1 MAVSYIKFLDFKP
14 GVQRDTTELDS
25 DTLIDAQWTRIY
37 AGRPRKIGG
46 MFLMSAGNGEIIRN
60 LFGVPKSRSLDVYN
74 GRKSTLTFINKN
86 FQGLGDIETNRTPA
100 GFVPEENNQWVFDTF
115 IQEVGG
121 TPTTYIVANVN
132 NNRDDITGTNEGPI
146 YYGDINATTPLV
158 AIPAEV
164 ASGGILQVQPYLF
177 HFGNDGIISWCAP
190 NDLTSWDAADF
201 LAISGSKIV
210 AGART
215 NGNGAPAA
223 LFWSLDALYRV
234 TYAPTDTDP
243 NDFSSQLIRD
253 QISILGSNTIV
264 QVNQQFF
271 WIGNGEFFTYNGTV
285 ETLPNDMNSNYFFD
299 FLNRDQAQKMYGV
312 YIPRYK
318 EIWWFYAT
326 IGSTENNRVLIYS
339 LTTGTWN
346 NTILARAAAYDSSV
360 FPYPI
365 MSDSSTLVDPNFP
378 PNSFYPLWMHEYGW
392 DRVQFNQ
399 SYAIEAYFQ
408 TPYFSLG
415 EENPQMDRQMRV
427 LRLEPDFV
435 QTNQNMY
442 VEIYRKA
449 FANSE
454 AQISDPFF
462 FNQSTTKIDMP
473 TNPPSSMGRFISLK
487 FTSNT
492 IGDTFQM
499 GKCIL
504 DYNVGDVTPNS

>member
-1 MAVSYIKFLDFKP
+1 MAVSFVKTLDFKP
-14 GVQRDTTELDS
+14 GVQRDTTQLDS

-46 MFLMSAGNGEIIRN
+46 MFLMSAGNSEIIRN
-60 LFGVPKSRSLDVYN
+60 LYGVPKSRSLDVYN

-86 FQGLGDIETNRTPA
+86 FQGLGDVETDRTPV
-100 GFVPEENNQWVFDTF
+100 GFVPQENNQWVFDTYINDVSF
-115 IQEVGG
+115 
-121 TPTTYIVANVN
+121 TPITYIIANVN

-164 ASGGILQVQPYLF
+164 ASGGILQVQPFLF
-177 HFGNDGIISWCAP
+177 GYGNDGVIFWNSP
-190 NDLTSWDAADF
+190 NNITSWPSANV

-223 LFWSLDALYRV
+223 LFWSLDSLYRV
-234 TYAPTDTDP
+234 IFAPTAGKPD
-243 NDFSSQLIRD
+243 DFSSQLIRD
-253 QISILGSNTIV
+253 QISILGSNAIV

-271 WIGNGEFFTYNGTV
+271 WPGNGEFLTYNGTV
-285 ETLPNDMNSNYFFD
+285 ETVPNDMNSNYFFD
-299 FLNRDQAQKMYGV
+299 SLNRDQAQKMYGV
-312 YIPRYK
+312 YIPRFK

-339 LTTGTWN
+339 LIDGSWN
-346 NTILARAAAYDSSV
+346 NTILSRAAAFNSSV

-365 MSDSSTLVDPNFP
+365 MSDSSTLIDPNYP
-378 PNSFYPLWMHEYGW
+378 PNSVYGLWMHEFGW
-392 DRVQFNQ
+392 NRVQFNQ
-399 SYAIEAYFQ
+399 SYAIEAWFQ
-408 TPYFSLG
+408 TPYMSLG
-415 EENPQMDRQMRV
+415 LENPQMDRQMRV
-427 LRLEPDFV
+427 LRLEPDFI

-449 FANSE
+449 FANDP
-454 AQISDPFF
+454 AKISLPKF
-462 FNQSTTKIDMP
+462 FNQSTHKIDME

-492 IGDTFQM
+492 VDDTFQM

-504 DYNVGDVTPNS
+504 DYNIGDVTPNS